1 MRQSFIAGLAGS
13 LAVLVS
19 VTAAQGAVHRLSI
32 TSPVAAGKSAR
43 LTVGVSPTA
52 RCTIALAP
60 RTSVSSASLKART
73 GGRITWR
80 WKVRPT
86 AKLGRS
92 PVTVRCGNSGTLR
105 TSFVITA
112 PELTL
117 AAAATA
123 VCARAPAR
131 VLGKYDTEPVP
142 LLERTLTALHA
153 QYGAFDCA
161 YGSNYYKEGGPLS
174 YYLVS
179 IARGN
184 LPCAFAVTTR
194 VVWVSDPPLP
204 GYTGPT
210 DETYVETCT
219 SLRASG

>member
-1 MRQSFIAGLAGS
+1 MRRASIVALAGVLAGL
-13 LAVLVS
+13 LAVTGAES
-19 VTAAQGAVHRLSI
+19 AVHRVSI
-32 TSPVAAGKSAR
+32 TSPVAAGKKAR
-43 LTVGVSPTA
+43 LTVEVTPAA
-52 RCTIALAP
+52 RCTIALAQ
-60 RTSVSSASLKART
+60 RTYVASTGLGART

-80 WKVRPT
+80 WRLQPT
-86 AKLGRS
+86 ARLGRS
-92 PVTVRCGNSGTLR
+92 PVTVRCGKSGTLR
-105 TSFVITA
+105 TTFVITA

-117 AAAATA
+117 AAAASA
-123 VCARAPAR
+123 ACRRAPAR
-131 VLGKYDTEPVP
+131 VLSRYRTELVP

-179 IARGN
+179 VARGQS
-184 LPCAFAVTTR
+184 PCTFSITAR

-204 GYTGPT
+204 GYAGPA

-219 SLRASG
+219 SLRG

>member
-1 MRQSFIAGLAGS
+1 MRRSAIVALAGL
-13 LAVLVS
+13 LAVLLVATVADS
-19 VTAAQGAVHRLSI
+19 AVNRVSI
-32 TSPVAAGKSAR
+32 TSPVAAGKTAG
-43 LTVGVSPTA
+43 LTVNVAPQA
-52 RCTIALAP
+52 RCTIKLEP
-60 RTSVSSASLKART
+60 RTSVASTGLGVRT

-80 WKVRPT
+80 WRLRPT

-92 PVTVRCGNSGTLR
+92 PVTVRCGSSGTLR

-117 AAAATA
+117 AAAASA
-123 VCARAPAR
+123 VCKRVSAR
-131 VLGKYDTEPVP
+131 VLTRYGTELVP
-142 LLERTLTALHA
+142 LLDRTLATLRA

-161 YGSNYYKEGGPLS
+161 WGSNYYKDGGPLS

-179 IARGN
+179 VARGKS
-184 LPCAFAVTTR
+184 PCTFSVKARA
-194 VVWVSDPPLP
+194 VWVTDPPLP

-219 SLRASG
+219 SLRG

>member
-1 MRQSFIAGLAGS
+1 MRLRIIAALAGTI
-13 LAVLVS
+13 AVLAS
-19 VTAAQGAVHRLSI
+19 VTAAQSAVHRVSI
-32 TSPVAAGKSAR
+32 TSPVPAGTSVR
-43 LTVGVSPTA
+43 LTVEVAPRA
-52 RCTIALAP
+52 KCTIALAP
-60 RTSVSSASLKART
+60 RTSVASAGLAART

-86 AKLGRS
+86 ARLGRS
-92 PVTVRCGNSGTLR
+92 PVTVRCGTSGTLR

-123 VCARAPAR
+123 VCTRAPTR
-131 VLGKYDTEPVP
+131 VLGKYKTELVP

-161 YGSNYYKEGGPLS
+161 YGSNYYKDGGPLS

-179 IARGN
+179 VARGKG
-184 LPCAFAVTTR
+184 PCTFSVKTR

-210 DETYVETCT
+210 DETYAETCA
-219 SLRASG
+219 SLRG